1 RRRVLLVPLLAA
13 GVVLALT
20 GCDDLQL
27 HGYLPGFVSGQPNTT
42 NQTGRVSDLW
52 VGSWLTLQAV
62 GVITWA
68 IIIWFAIVYRRRRG
82 QTGLPVQL
90 RYNMPIEIFYTIVP
104 LILVLGFFAFT
115 ARDQN
120 AIEQPYANPDLKVQV
135 YGKQWSW
142 DFNYT
147 SDNAYDPGVQVQP
160 VTGSTNGAVQESKIP
175 TLYLPVGKKVTIQ
188 LDSRDVIHSFW
199 VPAFLYK
206 KDVIPGKTN
215 YMYLTPERIGTYAG
229 KCAELCGEFHSAMLF
244 NVKVVSEADY
254 QAHIASLKAAGY
266 TGQLDSTYNRNQNLP
281 GTSAPKS
288 NG

>member
-1 RRRVLLVPLLAA
+1 
-13 GVVLALT
+13 
-20 GCDDLQL
+20 
-27 HGYLPGFVSGQPNTT
+27 
-42 NQTGRVSDLW
+42 
-52 VGSWLTLQAV
+52 
-62 GVITWA
+62 
-68 IIIWFAIVYRRRRG
+68 
-82 QTGLPVQL
+82 
-90 RYNMPIEIFYTIVP
+90 
-104 LILVLGFFAFT
+104 
-115 ARDQN
+115 
-120 AIEQPYANPDLKVQV
+120 
-135 YGKQWSW
+135 
-142 DFNYT
+142 
-147 SDNAYDPGVQVQP
+147 
-160 VTGSTNGAVQESKIP
+160 
-175 TLYLPVGKKVTIQ
+175 
-188 LDSRDVIHSFW
+188 VIHSFW